1 MFVENTEMIGTTGY
15 GFTMNN
21 RGGGEFVA
29 VIDFGGGAL
38 GSLGKNS
45 FVANERGAMRVPPS
59 RITAS
64 DNWWNGGLPRIFDAE
79 DVVFPDS
86 RVEFAPLLNEDPR

>member
-1 MFVENTEMIGTTGY
+1 MIGPTGY

-45 FVANERGAMRVPPS
+45 FVANERGAMPVPPS

-64 DNWWNGGLPRIFDAE
+64 DNWWNGGLPGIFDAE

-86 RVEFAPLLNEDPR
+86 RVELAPLLTEGPR

>member
-1 MFVENTEMIGTTGY
+1 MIGTTGY

-45 FVANERGAMRVPPS
+45 SVANERGAMPVPPS

-64 DNWWNGGLPRIFDAE
+64 DNCGMVDCPGF
-79 DVVFPDS
+79 S
-86 RVEFAPLLNEDPR
+86 MQTM

>member
-1 MFVENTEMIGTTGY
+1 MIGTTGY

-21 RGGGEFVA
+21 RAGGEFVA

-45 FVANERGAMRVPPS
+45 LVANERGAMRVPPI

-64 DNWWNGGLPRIFDAE
+64 DN
-79 DVVFPDS
+79 
-86 RVEFAPLLNEDPR
+86 